1 MNGKL
6 LLVCLLAL
14 CITVPTV
21 AVSVAGEPAAGP
33 QTESLADGSLSLE
46 STSPYATVTDD
57 TDGAE
62 TGELELELTQL
73 NDEAVTMVD
82 ELFAIT
88 AHDDSIE
95 EVVLESDALT
105 FYESATRTPITTSN
119 PVVLESGESVSVGV
133 LADTSG
139 PADEYDAEA
148 FTIAVETADDETEP
162 RSGADLTLT
171 DVTVSD
177 DGTAGATGTET
188 KLQPGTPL
196 LVTAV
201 YENVGAATG
210 SKQSTLHINGTIV
223 ETSSVTAAPGET
235 TTVQFEWYPHASGP
249 LEIGVGDEDEL
260 LYTQPVTVGEDS
272 DSAPELTVV
281 ETVLESDAV
290 DPGEETTVR
299 ATVSN
304 TGTET
309 GTFTPGLAV
318 GGLVVDDRAVSL
330 EPGERTT
337 VELTFSMTERGT
349 YELAVA
355 GEPAGT
361 VTVGKG
367 DGSLLTPLSVTE
379 FAAPTVA
386 AAVPPTALTLV
397 LVWYGG
403 AGKITSIRSHR

>member
-21 AVSVAGEPAAGP
+21 AVTVAGEPAAES

-46 STSPYATVTDD
+46 STSPYAIIDD

-62 TGELELELTQL
+62 TGELELDLTQL

-88 AHDDSIE
+88 AHDDTIE

-235 TTVQFEWYPHASGP
+235 ATVQFEWYPHASGP

-260 LYTQPVTVGEDS
+260 LYSQTVTVGKDNDS
-272 DSAPELTVV
+272 TPELTVV
-281 ETVLESDAV
+281 ETVLESDAI
-290 DPGEETTVR
+290 DLGEETTVR

-330 EPGERTT
+330 APGEQTT
-337 VELTFSMTERGT
+337 VELTFSMDERGT

-355 GEPAGT
+355 GESVGT
-361 VTVGKG
+361 VTVGEG
-367 DGSLLTPLSVTE
+367 INGVLTPLSATE
-379 FAAPTVA
+379 FAAPTVV
-386 AAVPPTALTLV
+386 AAVPPTALTLF